1 MDVHVRD
8 LRYFLAVAREL
19 SFTRA
24 AETLY
29 ISQPALSKQIRAL
42 ERQLRVSLF
51 ARESTGA
58 RLSRAGSELVPFAER
73 MVAEWEAA
81 KAALARASDSTLVLG
96 MHTSPG
102 RRVLPEVRARL
113 VAACPDAVLEL
124 RQVAWAG
131 SPRGTLRS
139 SPAATSSCC
148 PSATLARPSSS
159 WRGTSA
165 TARRCWRRSSAS
177 ARTSSTVAQRRNRPD
192 RATSSGERQR
202 PPPVFERRKAD

>member
-29 ISQPALSKQIRAL
+29 ISQPALSKQIRAV

-81 KAALARASDSTLVLG
+81 KAALARDSTLVLG

-124 RQVAWAG
+124 RQVAWAD
-131 SPRGTLRS
+131 R
-139 SPAATSSCC
+139 
-148 PSATLARPSSS
+148 
-159 WRGTSA
+159 
-165 TARRCWRRSSAS
+165 TA
-177 ARTSSTVAQRRNRPD
+177 
-192 RATSSGERQR
+192 G
-202 PPPVFERRKAD
+202 